1 MEFLYVYSGM
11 VAVAA
16 IIMTVIGRRSFHRTE
31 AEAARN
37 GFAGF
42 GETIRAM
49 RLEQERQS
57 SSCRGSSKSRISDVP
72 SQAYITRPRP
82 GMPKAVWPWPA
93 P

>member
-16 IIMTVIGRRSFHRTE
+16 IIMTVIGYRDFHRTE

-42 GETIRAM
+42 GETIRSL

-57 SSCRGSSKSRISDVP
+57 SSRRGSSKSRISDVP
-72 SQAYITRPRP
+72 SRAYITRPQP
-82 GMPKAVWPWPA
+82 GMPKPVWPWSP

>member
-16 IIMTVIGRRSFHRTE
+16 IIMTVIGYRDLHRTE

-42 GETIRAM
+42 GETLRSLNSG
-49 RLEQERQS
+49 RESRPP
-57 SSCRGSSKSRISDVP
+57 CRGSSKSRISDVP
-72 SQAYITRPRP
+72 SRAHITRPRP
-82 GMPKAVWPWPA
+82 GMPTAVWPWPA